1 MVKYREILRLHA
13 LGVSMRN
20 IAYSAGCAVSTVQT
34 VIIKAKA
41 KGLSWPLPE
50 ELTDGDIKAILYPPE
65 DVVRKKRAAIDHE
78 YVAKEV
84 KRRGVTMTL
93 LWNEY
98 CDNALARGEEPY
110 MLTAFTSS
118 HRKWLREQGVS
129 MHIEHGI
136 AESIQVDWVGDTL
149 TVIDPDTGEVNK
161 AYVFVATLRWSAYT
175 YAEAFYSVNIEAW
188 IAAHLH
194 AFSFFGGTT
203 PVLVPDNCKTAVTK
217 HAQDELVLNE
227 EYRRMAEYYNIAVMP
242 ARVRKP
248 RDKASVEMMVGVIE
262 RQVVAALRN
271 KTFFDIKELNKAL
284 LKGVKEINA
293 RPFQKRSG
301 SRESL
306 YLGQEKKLLTPL
318 PDEPFTFC
326 LRKRATVNSNYHVAF
341 ERCWYS
347 VLFQYV
353 SREVEIVAST
363 SSVSINCN
371 GERIALHPRISGKG
385 LYNTNPAHMPLAHR
399 DFVVWDADRYRN
411 WARDVG
417 PATESVVEKFLASK
431 KREQQAYHTCRLL
444 LILGRKEGNSRLEKA
459 CEKALRTTSNPS
471 YKTIKALLA
480 GIPKQLDDPERY
492 AFVRGADYYETIE
505 KGAN

>member
-1 MVKYREILRLHA
+1 
-13 LGVSMRN
+13 
-20 IAYSAGCAVSTVQT
+20 
-34 VIIKAKA
+34 
-41 KGLSWPLPE
+41 
-50 ELTDGDIKAILYPPE
+50 
-65 DVVRKKRAAIDHE
+65 
-78 YVAKEV
+78 
-84 KRRGVTMTL
+84 
-93 LWNEY
+93 
-98 CDNALARGEEPY
+98 
-110 MLTAFTSS
+110 
-118 HRKWLREQGVS
+118 

-149 TVIDPDTGEVNK
+149 TVIDPDTSEVNK
-161 AYVFVATLRWSAYT
+161 AYVFVATLPWSAYT

-341 ERCWYS
+341 ERCW
-347 VLFQYV
+347 
-353 SREVEIVAST
+353 
-363 SSVSINCN
+363 
-371 GERIALHPRISGKG
+371 
-385 LYNTNPAHMPLAHR
+385 
-399 DFVVWDADRYRN
+399 
-411 WARDVG
+411 
-417 PATESVVEKFLASK
+417 
-431 KREQQAYHTCRLL
+431 
-444 LILGRKEGNSRLEKA
+444 
-459 CEKALRTTSNPS
+459 
-471 YKTIKALLA
+471 
-480 GIPKQLDDPERY
+480 
-492 AFVRGADYYETIE
+492 
-505 KGAN
+505 